1 MTFFMILMMM
11 IFLMSDLTNVN
22 YMTSPSPTANLIL
35 RLTQP
40 CDTQHCFGER
50 GGDDPPP

>member
-1 MTFFMILMMM
+1 MTFFMILVTM
-11 IFLMSDLTNVN
+11 IFLMSDLTNVS
-22 YMTSPSPTANLIL
+22 YLTSPSPTANLIL

-50 GGDDPPP
+50 GDHDPAP